1 MKKLLLAAVLACGLA
16 APAQAAVVGALGVNP
31 TSGSGAFSND
41 PGAGAFTDQYTFQ
54 LIGAPQF
61 FTVASATNNF
71 ASTSDFIAGFRG
83 SVFQQVGAVGG
94 GDDILVLGPT
104 LATANCDV
112 DCQGFGGNAV
122 LDAGSYYLQIEG
134 IAGGTAGYGG
144 TISVAAVPEA
154 STWAMLIL
162 GFAGIGVMS
171 MRKKLGQLRAA

>member
-144 TISVAAVPEA
+144 TISVAAVPEIG
-154 STWAMLIL
+154 TWMMMIL
-162 GFAGIGVMS
+162 GFAGIGAVG
-171 MRKKLGQLRAA
+171 MRKKLGGLKVA